1 MDTTPNKYIT
11 VAYELYTDYDG
22 QRELVEKASAE
33 HPFQFISDMGT
44 TLDAFEAQIKP
55 LQKGDK
61 FNFTLSVEEAYGE
74 YEQERVLELSKDMFK
89 INGHFDKEHIY
100 PGSIVPLMNAEGAR
114 FNGTIVDVQENTV
127 TVDLNHP
134 LAGKA
139 LNFIGEVTE
148 SREATKDEIQGMLNM
163 LSGEGGCGCG
173 SCGGCGCDDDDDCC
187 GGHHEGG
194 CGCGHCH

>member
-1 MDTTPNKYIT
+1 
-11 VAYELYTDYDG
+11 
-22 QRELVEKASAE
+22 
-33 HPFQFISDMGT
+33 
-44 TLDAFEAQIKP
+44 
-55 LQKGDK
+55 
-61 FNFTLSVEEAYGE
+61 
-74 YEQERVLELSKDMFK
+74 
-89 INGHFDKEHIY
+89 
-100 PGSIVPLMNAEGAR
+100 MNAEGAR

>member
-11 VAYELYTDYDG
+11 VAYELFTDNDG
-22 QRELVEKASAE
+22 NKELIEKAPIE

-55 LQKGDK
+55 LKKGDK
-61 FNFTLSVEEAYGE
+61 FDFTLTVEEAYGE
-74 YEQERVLELSKDMFK
+74 YEEERVLELSKDVFK

-100 PGSIVPLMNAEGAR
+100 PGSVVPLMNADGAR
-114 FNGTIVDVQENTV
+114 FNGTITEVKEDTV

-134 LAGKA
+134 LAGKE
-139 LNFIGEVTE
+139 LNFVGEVTE
-148 SREATKDEIQGMLNM
+148 HRDATKEEIQGMLN
-163 LSGEGGCGCG
+163 SEGGCGCG
-173 SCGGCGCDDDDDCC
+173 CDSCGGCGDDC
-187 GGHHEGG
+187 GHDGHHEGG